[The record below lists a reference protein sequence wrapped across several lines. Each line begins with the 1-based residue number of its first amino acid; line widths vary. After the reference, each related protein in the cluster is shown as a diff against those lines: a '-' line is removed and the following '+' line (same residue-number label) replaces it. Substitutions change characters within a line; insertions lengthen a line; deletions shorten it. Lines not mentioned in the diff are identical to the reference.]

1 MVATAIIMAFV
12 FGVIFFVVRA
22 NVIQN
27 MDMLLAFEA
36 QKHMGEIE
44 VVGDTIRFVNKAEWE
59 EIEHREIHVNP
70 IFIQLADKQ
79 GNLMDR
85 SPNLKQNFLPFLE
98 SEYGGYFDASLDHRT
113 IRMVQL
119 PIEKN
124 GEIKGYISA
133 AISSESSL
141 AVILR
146 LRNVLLISYFGVL
159 LGLYFISRFLA
170 GRSIIPIQEMTN
182 TISGITRNNLKE
194 RVSLP
199 PNQDEIYTLSS
210 SFNALIERIE
220 KAIDREKQFTS
231 DASHELRTPLASLR
245 GTLEVLIRKQRT
257 PQEYEEKIA
266 HSLEEIDRMTA
277 ILEQLLLLARL
288 ESSSQENQTQ
298 RVPLTTLVDETIS
311 HHKTQISTKN
321 LHVEVENKLEDQAL
335 VPYFYGK
342 IILDNVLNNA
352 VKYAYENSKIGI
364 QLRSENGKVRCT
376 VSDHGVGIKSEDLE
390 KIYDHFYRS
399 DALNHKHI
407 SGNGLGLAIVK
418 KCADAIQAE
427 VQVESTLG
435 NGTTFTLFFTE
446 E

>member
-1 MVATAIIMAFV
+1 
-12 FGVIFFVVRA
+12 
-22 NVIQN
+22 
-27 MDMLLAFEA
+27 
-36 QKHMGEIE
+36 
-44 VVGDTIRFVNKAEWE
+44 
-59 EIEHREIHVNP
+59 
-70 IFIQLADKQ
+70 
-79 GNLMDR
+79 
-85 SPNLKQNFLPFLE
+85 
-98 SEYGGYFDASLDHRT
+98 
-113 IRMVQL
+113 
-119 PIEKN
+119 
-124 GEIKGYISA
+124 
-133 AISSESSL
+133 
-141 AVILR
+141 
-146 LRNVLLISYFGVL
+146 
-159 LGLYFISRFLA
+159 
-170 GRSIIPIQEMTN
+170 
-182 TISGITRNNLKE
+182 
-194 RVSLP
+194 
-199 PNQDEIYTLSS
+199 
-210 SFNALIERIE
+210 
-220 KAIDREKQFTS
+220 
-231 DASHELRTPLASLR
+231 
-245 GTLEVLIRKQRT
+245 
-257 PQEYEEKIA
+257 
-266 HSLEEIDRMTA
+266 MTA